1 MLIRGR
7 REIYGLHS
15 AVVNYK
21 KSTGQNYL
29 DSMNDKL
36 GKVDEGKE
44 GPSLVDKIW
53 DQIMEV

>member
-1 MLIRGR
+1 LQ
-7 REIYGLHS
+7 EL
-15 AVVNYK
+15 K
-21 KSTGQNYL
+21 